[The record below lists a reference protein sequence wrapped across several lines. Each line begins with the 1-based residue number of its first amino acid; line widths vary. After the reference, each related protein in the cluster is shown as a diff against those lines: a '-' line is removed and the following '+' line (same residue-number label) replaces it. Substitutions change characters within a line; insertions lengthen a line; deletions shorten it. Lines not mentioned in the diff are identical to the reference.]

1 MRNLILYLSIFL
13 FIEVVLYWIMYDPYQ
28 LNFQLGYDINI
39 GSVNIHFGVDGLSL
53 FFIFLVSLLV
63 PCCLLFNWK
72 TSIFEATE
80 YCICLF
86 FMECVLIFVFTILDM
101 LLFYI
106 FFESILL
113 PMFIFIG
120 IFGSRKRRIHAA
132 YLLFFYTLFG
142 SLIMLGAIVLLYIHV
157 GSTDIQF
164 LQSIEFTFEREVLLW
179 IAFFLSFSIK
189 VPMYPFHIWL
199 PEAHVEAPTEG
210 SVLLAGVLLKMGSY
224 GFLRILIPIFW
235 NATIFFIPLIFI
247 LCSLAIVYTSFVT
260 LRQIDLKR
268 IIAYSSIAHMN
279 VSILG
284 LFALNIYSIV
294 GSVFLM
300 IGHGIISAAL
310 FFIIGILY
318 DRYKTRLVKYYSG
331 LVQMMPMFSVFF
343 FIFIL
348 GNISFPGTCNFIGE
362 ILVFFGLS
370 YLNLWLILVISIGI
384 FLCTVYSMLLYNRVS
399 FGYLNINNLINL
411 FDLNKLEFFL
421 LLPFVLFLL
430 LWGIY
435 PDLLISNLLLPS
447 YNLIF
452 V

>member
-1 MRNLILYLSIFL
+1 MRTLILYVTL
-13 FIEVVLYWIMYDPYQ
+13 FIFFEVVFYWITYDPYQ
-28 LNFQLGYDINI
+28 INFQLGYDISI
-39 GSVNIHFGVDGLSL
+39 RSTNIHFGIDSLSL
-53 FFIFLVSLLV
+53 FFIFLVSLLI
-63 PCCLLFNWK
+63 PCCILFNWK
-72 TSIFEATE
+72 TSILDVKE

-86 FMECVLIFVFTILDM
+86 FMECVLIFVFSVLDI

-132 YLLFFYTLFG
+132 YLLFFYTLLG
-142 SLIMLGAIVLLYIHV
+142 SLVMLGAIILLYIHV

-164 LQSIEFTFEREVLLW
+164 LQSVEFTMNRELLLW
-179 IAFFLSFSIK
+179 AAFFLSFSIK

-210 SVLLAGVLLKMGSY
+210 SVLLAGILLKMGSY

-235 NATIFFIPLIFI
+235 NATIFFIPLVFI

-268 IIAYSSIAHMN
+268 IIAYSSVAHMN
-279 VSILG
+279 ISILG

-294 GSVFLM
+294 GSIFLM
-300 IGHGIISAAL
+300 VGHGIISAAL
-310 FFIIGILY
+310 FFLIGILY
-318 DRYKTRLVKYYSG
+318 DRFKTRLVKYYSG
-331 LVQMMPMFSVFF
+331 IVQIMPLFAIFF

-362 ILVFFGLS
+362 TLIFFGLS
-370 YLNLWLILVISIGI
+370 YSNLWLVLVLSFGI
-384 FLCTVYSMLLYNRVS
+384 FLCTVYSILLYNRTI
-399 FGYLNINNLINL
+399 FGYLNTSNLTYL
-411 FDLNKLEFFL
+411 FDMSKLEFFL
-421 LLPFVLFLL
+421 LLPFILFLI
-430 LWGIY
+430 LWGVY
-435 PDLLISNLLLPS
+435 PTLLIGDLLLPS
-447 YNLIF
+447 YTFIF
-452 V
+452 I

>member
-1 MRNLILYLSIFL
+1 MRTLILYVTIFI
-13 FIEVVLYWIMYDPYQ
+13 FFEVVFYWITYDPYQ
-28 LNFQLGYDINI
+28 INFQLGYDISI
-39 GSVNIHFGVDGLSL
+39 RSTNIHFGVDSLSL
-53 FFIFLVSLLV
+53 FFIFLISLLI
-63 PCCLLFNWK
+63 PCCILFNWK
-72 TSIFEATE
+72 TSILDVKE

-86 FMECVLIFVFTILDM
+86 FMECVLIFVFSVLDI

-142 SLIMLGAIVLLYIHV
+142 SLVMLGAIILLYIHV

-164 LQSIEFTFEREVLLW
+164 LQSVEFSINRELLLW
-179 IAFFLSFSIK
+179 FAFFLSFSIK

-247 LCSLAIVYTSFVT
+247 LCSLAIIYTSFVT

-284 LFALNIYSIV
+284 LFVLNIYSVV
-294 GSVFLM
+294 GSIFLM

-310 FFIIGILY
+310 FFLIGIIY
-318 DRYKTRLVKYYSG
+318 DRFKTRLVKYYSG
-331 LVQMMPMFSVFF
+331 IVQIMPLFSMFF

-362 ILVFFGLS
+362 ILIFFGLS
-370 YLNLWLILVISIGI
+370 YSNLWLVLVLSFGI
-384 FLCTVYSMLLYNRVS
+384 FLCTVYSIVLYNRVT
-399 FGYLNINNLINL
+399 FGYLNTNNLTYL
-411 FDLNKLEFFL
+411 FDINRLEFFL
-421 LLPFVLFLL
+421 LLPFVLFLI

-435 PDLLISNLLLPS
+435 PTLLIGDLLLPS
-447 YNLIF
+447 YTFIF
-452 V
+452 I

>member
-1 MRNLILYLSIFL
+1 MRTLILYVTIFI
-13 FIEVVLYWIMYDPYQ
+13 FFEVVFYWITYDPYQ
-28 LNFQLGYDINI
+28 INFQLGYDISI
-39 GSVNIHFGVDGLSL
+39 RSTNIHFGVDSLSL
-53 FFIFLVSLLV
+53 FFIFLVSLLI

-72 TSIFEATE
+72 TSILDVKE

-86 FMECVLIFVFTILDM
+86 FMECVLIFVFSVLDV

-142 SLIMLGAIVLLYIHV
+142 SLVMLGAIILLYIHV

-164 LQSIEFTFEREVLLW
+164 LQSVEFSINRELLLW

-235 NATIFFIPLIFI
+235 NATVFFIPLIFI
-247 LCSLAIVYTSFVT
+247 LCSLAIIYTSFVT

-279 VSILG
+279 ISILG

-294 GSVFLM
+294 GSIFLM

-310 FFIIGILY
+310 FFLIGIIY
-318 DRYKTRLVKYYSG
+318 DRFKTRLVKYYSG
-331 LVQMMPMFSVFF
+331 IVQIMPLFSMFF
-343 FIFIL
+343 FVFIL

-362 ILVFFGLS
+362 TLIFFGLS
-370 YLNLWLILVISIGI
+370 YSNLWLVLVLSFGI
-384 FLCTVYSMLLYNRVS
+384 FLCTAYSIILYNRTT
-399 FGYLNINNLINL
+399 FGYLNTTNLTYL
-411 FDLNKLEFFL
+411 FDISKLEFFL
-421 LLPFVLFLL
+421 LLPFVLFLI

-435 PDLLISNLLLPS
+435 PTLLIGDLLLPS
-447 YNLIF
+447 YTFIF
-452 V
+452 I

>member
-1 MRNLILYLSIFL
+1 MRTLILYVTL
-13 FIEVVLYWIMYDPYQ
+13 FIFFEVVFYWITYDPYQ
-28 LNFQLGYDINI
+28 INFQLGYDISI
-39 GSVNIHFGVDGLSL
+39 KSTNIHFGVDSLSL
-53 FFIFLVSLLV
+53 FFIFLVSLLI
-63 PCCLLFNWK
+63 PCCILFNWK
-72 TSIFEATE
+72 TSILDVRE

-86 FMECVLIFVFTILDM
+86 FMECVLIFVFSVLDI

-132 YLLFFYTLFG
+132 YLLFFYTLLG
-142 SLIMLGAIVLLYIHV
+142 SLIMLGAIILLYVHV

-164 LQSIEFTFEREVLLW
+164 LQSVEFTINRELLLW
-179 IAFFLSFSIK
+179 VAFFLSFSIK

-235 NATIFFIPLIFI
+235 NATIFFIPLVFI

-279 VSILG
+279 ISILG

-300 IGHGIISAAL
+300 IGHGIVSAAL
-310 FFIIGILY
+310 FFLIGILY
-318 DRYKTRLVKYYSG
+318 DRFKTRLVKYYSG
-331 LVQMMPMFSVFF
+331 IVQILPLFSTFL

-348 GNISFPGTCNFIGE
+348 GNVSFPGTCNFIGE
-362 ILVFFGLS
+362 VLIFFGLS
-370 YLNLWLILVISIGI
+370 YSNLWLIFVLSIGI
-384 FLCTVYSMLLYNRVS
+384 FLCTVYSMLLYNRIT
-399 FGYLNINNLINL
+399 FGYLNSNHLTHL
-411 FDLNKLEFFL
+411 FDINKLEFFL
-421 LLPFVLFLL
+421 LLPFVLFLI

-435 PDLLISNLLLPS
+435 PTLLINDLLLPS
-447 YNLIF
+447 YTFIF
-452 V
+452 I